1 MFITFTST
9 GRSTTLNIP
18 VYEYGVSFKF
28 LVSSFFQKYSMVFSA
43 QIFHFQGGFVLPCL
57 GPLETGMKRW
67 AVEDSERPLPPL
79 WTYSLV
85 TCPTGTLGHALH
97 HCLQVST
104 LLGIFFESECS
115 PYYWDVHKHT
125 PNAWPRFK
133 SPRYTY
139 IWLISS
145 GHQIVHNREKPEEA
159 ISCLFLFVG
168 ARRAELSSVVATSQ
182 ISLSIINI
190 SQTII
195 NIFLKITKKHTFV
208 YHSSHISSVSICVA
222 ISAL

>member
-1 MFITFTST
+1 MSMECHSNYLSLLPFKSILWCSVHKFFTS
-9 GRSTTLNIP
+9 R
-18 VYEYGVSFKF
+18 E
-28 LVSSFFQKYSMVFSA
+28 A
-43 QIFHFQGGFVLPCL
+43 FVLPCL
-57 GPLETGMKRW
+57 GPLETGMKRR

-79 WTYSLV
+79 WTYSVV

-190 SQTII
+190 PQTII
-195 NIFLKITKKHTFV
+195 NIFLKITKNTHLFIT
-208 YHSSHISSVSICVA
+208 VA
-222 ISAL
+222 IFPVCPYVLQFQLCKLEYKSYIGPVDV

>member
-1 MFITFTST
+1 MS
-9 GRSTTLNIP
+9 P
-18 VYEYGVSFKF
+18 
-28 LVSSFFQKYSMVFSA
+28 
-43 QIFHFQGGFVLPCL
+43 
-57 GPLETGMKRW
+57 
-67 AVEDSERPLPPL
+67 
-79 WTYSLV
+79 
-85 TCPTGTLGHALH
+85 
-97 HCLQVST
+97 

-139 IWLISS
+139 IRLISS
-145 GHQIVHNREKPEEA
+145 GHQIVYNREKPEEA

-190 SQTII
+190 FQTII
-195 NIFLKITKKHTFV
+195 NIFLKITKNTHLLITA
-208 YHSSHISSVSICVA
+208 A
-222 ISAL
+222 IFPVCPYVLQFQLCKLECKSYIGPVEG